1 MRFRGLHRDG
11 AWFAAMT
18 NSDGGEFLIQELLR
32 AVAKEYSWPD
42 SKPVEH
48 TVAKI
53 DLAILRAYTGIYEES
68 NAGKIT
74 VSMKNN
80 TLYSQATPLGPE
92 PQELYPESS
101 TDFFILSNDVTLSF
115 QKDEKGKVSKVIV
128 HAFGHDFEV
137 KKTS

>member
-1 MRFRGLHRDG
+1 MGPGLVV
-11 AWFAAMT
+11 MT

-42 SKPVEH
+42 FRPVEH
-48 TVAKI
+48 AVVKI
-53 DLAILRAYTGIYEES
+53 DPDVLRAYAGIYEGP

-80 TLYSQATPLGPE
+80 ALFVQGDPLGPA

-101 TDFFILSNDVTLSF
+101 TDFFILSNDVTLTF
-115 QKDEKGKVSKVIV
+115 QKDDKGKVSKIIV
-128 HAFGHDFEV
+128 HAFRHSFEV

>member
-1 MRFRGLHRDG
+1 
-11 AWFAAMT
+11 MT
-18 NSDGGEFLIQELLR
+18 TSDGGKFLTQELLR
-32 AVAKEYSWPD
+32 AVGKEYSWPD
-42 SKPVEH
+42 LQPVEH

-53 DLAILRAYTGIYEES
+53 DPAVLRAYAGIYEDP

-80 TLYSQATPLGPE
+80 ALFVQADPLGPE

-101 TDFFILSNDVTLSF
+101 TDFFILSNDVTCTF
-115 QKDEKGKVSKVIV
+115 QKDETGKVSKIIV
-128 HAFGHDFEV
+128 HAFGHPFEV